1 MHVYCVC
8 PELTKDDDLRPLC
21 CDLVLL
27 IIFVFSLSLST
38 PSCLLEKLLQVIAT
52 LFTLSRFSLIHPT
65 FRFVPIAGM
74 HIVMQQLGCITPP
87 PPSPSPPQASSP
99 GVMGLSVGSCYT
111 PHSYLIPVGHDRFP
125 RSAIYK

>member
-27 IIFVFSLSLST
+27 IIFVFSLST
-38 PSCLLEKLLQVIAT
+38 PSCLLEKLLQVIVT

-87 PPSPSPPQASSP
+87 PFPQPTAGLFSRGYGVVRRFVLHTTQLPNPSRTRQVSTQRD
-99 GVMGLSVGSCYT
+99 L
-111 PHSYLIPVGHDRFP
+111 
-125 RSAIYK
+125 